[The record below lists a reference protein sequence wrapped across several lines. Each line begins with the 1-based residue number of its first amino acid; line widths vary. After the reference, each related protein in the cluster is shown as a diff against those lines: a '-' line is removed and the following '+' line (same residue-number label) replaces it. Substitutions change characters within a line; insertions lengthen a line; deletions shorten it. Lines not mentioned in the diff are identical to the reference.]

1 MAPLKRENISDKL
14 ADIIGRKII
23 RNELKSGEIIYE
35 TQIAKEWGISRS
47 PVRDALHILMQIRL
61 VERTSRGNYQVTVL
75 TIPLIQHLYEI
86 TNILYQY
93 AFSNAAVKATSKDLL
108 VMQQHLARLEKS
120 IAENNFELY
129 LSSVS
134 RFAEKVL
141 KIADNPIVEQI
152 ALELMP
158 TAERVQWASIT
169 YLPDQLRTSVTHL
182 KEGYKMITA
191 GKAENAAKA
200 FENFAHSHKALVMK
214 IIAKKQKL
222 DCVEF

>member
-1 MAPLKRENISDKL
+1 MSKNLLKRENLSDKL

-35 TQIAKEWGISRS
+35 TQIAKEWGVSRS

-120 IAENNFELY
+120 KIKVVSLQPATVDEMFNYCKNAE
-129 LSSVS
+129 
-134 RFAEKVL
+134 
-141 KIADNPIVEQI
+141 
-152 ALELMP
+152 
-158 TAERVQWASIT
+158 
-169 YLPDQLRTSVTHL
+169 YLPVIEHFIYCSRL
-182 KEGYKMITA
+182 
-191 GKAENAAKA
+191 
-200 FENFAHSHKALVMK
+200 
-214 IIAKKQKL
+214 
-222 DCVEF
+222 